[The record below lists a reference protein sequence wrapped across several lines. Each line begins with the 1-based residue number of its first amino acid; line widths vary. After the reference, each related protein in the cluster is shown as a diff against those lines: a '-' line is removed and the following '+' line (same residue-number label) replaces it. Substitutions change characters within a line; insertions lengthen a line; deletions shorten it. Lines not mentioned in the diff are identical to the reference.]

1 MPTLESF
8 RTFVFRSAATI
19 PAWKRSVSAPL
30 MPVRF
35 SQRTRM
41 VSFVAHEIAFRSESN
56 CVDTSHLV
64 LALLDDPG
72 ALAVLQNAGAD
83 VPALRRAMKQRLMPA
98 PEGMK
103 RDAILPKS
111 SGIHKA
117 WADAHTIADGQ
128 GAHSI
133 EPEHLLQALVIS
145 DGRLSNVTKDLIA
158 SGFAPA

>member
-8 RTFVFRSAATI
+8 RTFVFRSAATV
-19 PAWKRSVSAPL
+19 PAWKRSVSALL

-41 VSFVAHEIAFRSESN
+41 VSFVAHEIAFRSGNNSVE
-56 CVDTSHLV
+56 TSHLV
-64 LALLDDPG
+64 LALLDDHG
-72 ALAVLQNAGAD
+72 ALAVLQNAGTD
-83 VPALRRAMKQRLMPA
+83 VPALRRAMAPRLGPS

-117 WADAHTIADGQ
+117 WADAHTVADGQ

-133 EPEHLLQALVIS
+133 EPEHLLQALVIP
-145 DGRLSNVTKDLIA
+145 DGRPSNTTKDLIA
-158 SGFAPA
+158 SGFGHA

>member
-8 RTFVFRSAATI
+8 RTFAFRSAATA
-19 PAWKRSVSAPL
+19 PAWKRSVSALL

-35 SQRTRM
+35 SHRTRM
-41 VSFVAHEIAFRSESN
+41 VSFVAHEIAFRSGSN

-64 LALLDDPG
+64 LALLDDHG
-72 ALAVLQNAGAD
+72 ALARLQNAGAD
-83 VPALRRAMKQRLMPA
+83 VPALRRAMEQRLMPA

-103 RDAILPKS
+103 HDAILPKS

-133 EPEHLLQALVIS
+133 EPEHLLQALVVPDS
-145 DGRLSNVTKDLIA
+145 RLSNTTRDLIA
-158 SGFAPA
+158 SGFGPS

>member
-8 RTFVFRSAATI
+8 RTFVFRSAETV
-19 PAWKRSVSAPL
+19 PAWKRSVSAL
-30 MPVRF
+30 VMPERF
-35 SQRTRM
+35 SQDARM

-56 CVDTSHLV
+56 CVETSHLV
-64 LALLDDPG
+64 LALLGDHG
-72 ALAVLQNAGAD
+72 ALAVLQNAGTD
-83 VPALRRAMKQRLMPA
+83 VPALRRAMEQRLMPA

-133 EPEHLLQALVIS
+133 EPEYLLQALRIS
-145 DGRLSNVTKDLIA
+145 DGRLSNTTKDLIA
-158 SGFAPA
+158 SGFGRP

>member
-8 RTFVFRSAATI
+8 REFAFRSAATA
-19 PAWKRSVSAPL
+19 PAWKRSVSALL
-30 MPVRF
+30 MPARF

-41 VSFVAHEIAFRSESN
+41 VSFVAHEIALQSGSN

-64 LALLDDPG
+64 LALLDDRG
-72 ALAVLQNAGAD
+72 ALAMLQDAGTD
-83 VPALRRAMKQRLMPA
+83 VPALRRAMERRLLPA
-98 PEGMK
+98 PEGMR

-133 EPEHLLQALVIS
+133 EPEHLLNALVIPDS
-145 DGRLSNVTKDLIA
+145 RLSNTTKDLIA
-158 SGFAPA
+158 SGFGPA

>member
-8 RTFVFRSAATI
+8 RTFAFRNAATV
-19 PAWKRSVSAPL
+19 PAWKRSVSALL

-35 SQRTRM
+35 SQLTRM

-83 VPALRRAMKQRLMPA
+83 VPALRRAMEQRLMPA

-117 WADAHTIADGQ
+117 WADAHTIASSQ

-133 EPEHLLQALVIS
+133 EPEHLLQALVIP
-145 DGRLSNVTKDLIA
+145 DDRLSNVTKDLVA
-158 SGFAPA
+158 SGFRPT

>member
-8 RTFVFRSAATI
+8 RTFMFRSTATV
-19 PAWKRSVSAPL
+19 PAWKRSVSALL

-41 VSFVAHEIAFRSESN
+41 VSFVAHEIAFRSGSN
-56 CVDTSHLV
+56 CVETSHLV
-64 LALLDDPG
+64 LALLDDHG
-72 ALAVLQNAGAD
+72 ALAELQNAGTD
-83 VPALRRAMKQRLMPA
+83 VPAVRRAMEQRLMPA

-133 EPEHLLQALVIS
+133 EPEHLLQALVIP
-145 DGRLSNVTKDLIA
+145 DGRLSNTTKD
-158 SGFAPA
+158 